1 MKHQGLKPGAAFING
16 GKKANVV
23 NEKPA
28 EMPKRKFESKPF
40 VSSATKKQP
49 IHMEMADE
57 VEGIVDDAYTSLS
70 EISDN
75 AGIDAIIATVISS
88 LKNMYYKIVN
98 KDNQYGTADELFN
111 IELVSQSF
119 MAISHV
125 VKIVMYRRS
134 LANRYNI
141 MLRTNCKFAFSAVN
155 MENSAEELSFMTVID
170 YIIDKFVEE
179 DTSN

>member
-1 MKHQGLKPGAAFING
+1 MKHQGLKPGAAFVFG
-16 GKKANVV
+16 GKKASTV

-28 EMPKRKFESKPF
+28 ETPKRKLEAKPF
-40 VSSATKKQP
+40 VSTAVKKQP
-49 IHMEMADE
+49 THMELADE
-57 VEGIVDDAYTSLS
+57 VESIVDDAYTNLT
-70 EISDN
+70 ETTDT
-75 AGIDAIIATVISS
+75 AGIDAIIATVLSS

-98 KDNQYGTADELFN
+98 KDNQYTTADELFN

-134 LANRYNI
+134 LANRYNV

-155 MENSAEELSFMTVID
+155 LENSAEELSFMTVID
-170 YIIDKFVEE
+170 YIIDKFVE